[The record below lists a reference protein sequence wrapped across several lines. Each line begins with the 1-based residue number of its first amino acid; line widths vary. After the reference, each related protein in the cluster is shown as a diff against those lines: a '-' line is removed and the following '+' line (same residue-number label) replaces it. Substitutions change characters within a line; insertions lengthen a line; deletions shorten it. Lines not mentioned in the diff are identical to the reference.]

1 VGDGTAFMVGLR
13 TNHLWRVS
21 TSIGARAVEL
31 LEQSRLDTSIAHS
44 AAPGERAAS
53 NTSYNN
59 LLHILFS
66 DEYRCPNS
74 YLAPPL

>member
-1 VGDGTAFMVGLR
+1 MGDGTAFMVGLR

-44 AAPGERAAS
+44 AAPGGKS
-53 NTSYNN
+53 S
-59 LLHILFS
+59 I
-66 DEYRCPNS
+66 
-74 YLAPPL
+74 